1 MAISSFVL
9 LVRQWSKGS
18 LALNCPTHA
27 KLVKH
32 SVTLLP
38 SVLLTVPMLLP
49 FAVTGVGGRTLEEAK
64 KGNNILNFSR
74 KS

>member
-18 LALNCPTHA
+18 LALNCPSNA
-27 KLVKH
+27 KLVKR

-38 SVLLTVPMLLP
+38 SVLLTVPMFLP
-49 FAVTGVGGRTLEEAK
+49 FAVTGVGGSTFNFKAIPPR
-64 KGNNILNFSR
+64 NNYINLG
-74 KS
+74 